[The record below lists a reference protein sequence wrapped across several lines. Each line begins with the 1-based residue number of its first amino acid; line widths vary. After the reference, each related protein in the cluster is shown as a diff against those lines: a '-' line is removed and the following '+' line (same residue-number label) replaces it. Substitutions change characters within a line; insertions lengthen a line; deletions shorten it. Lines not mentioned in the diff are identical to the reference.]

1 MGAGPDEQPDMPA
14 IVLTP
19 QERQAICS
27 YVDMMNDVGLQQ
39 GEELKPQV
47 RVDLEMSPICP

>member
-1 MGAGPDEQPDMPA
+1 MPA

-19 QERQAICS
+19 QERQTICS
-27 YVDMMNDVGLQQ
+27 YVELMNDAGLQQ

-47 RVDLEMSPICP
+47 SNEGVL

>member
-1 MGAGPDEQPDMPA
+1 MVAGPDEQPDMPA

-19 QERQAICS
+19 QERQTICS

-47 RVDLEMSPICP
+47 RVDLEMSPV

>member
-1 MGAGPDEQPDMPA
+1 MLAGAGAAGGQPGYEQPDMPA
-14 IVLTP
+14 IVLTL
-19 QERQAICS
+19 QERQAIRA

-47 RVDLEMSPICP
+47 R

>member
-1 MGAGPDEQPDMPA
+1 MPA

-27 YVDMMNDVGLQQ
+27 YVEMMNDVGLQQ

-47 RVDLEMSPICP
+47 QSLPFIFILTPLGIWESVTIS